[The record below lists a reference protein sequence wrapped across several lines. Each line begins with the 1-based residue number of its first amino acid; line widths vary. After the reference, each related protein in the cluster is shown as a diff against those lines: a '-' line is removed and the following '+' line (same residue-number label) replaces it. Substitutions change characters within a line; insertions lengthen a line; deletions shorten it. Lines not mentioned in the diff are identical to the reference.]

1 MILAF
6 KDWFMYFFKT
16 TWFLNMDQ
24 FFTWWSTEEKANF
37 SMLEVKLS
45 VELSDGKHSFPST
58 STGDLRELPRCL

>member
-45 VELSDGKHSFPST
+45 VELSET
-58 STGDLRELPRCL
+58 QYM